1 MSESKKE
8 LLENEN
14 AKEKNDTSKVCD
26 DAKNDSIVEKMANNV
41 ENDFDKKVDE
51 NKKPFEAKQYF
62 ALHLINMV
70 PVPGINIKCDL
81 INGVEIEGLKKAYN
95 NGDRIIV
102 VSTVQPDQ
110 VPKKAEDIFGY
121 GCLAQ
126 VKRVINESN
135 GSIKAI
141 VDCYARAKIESVE
154 IVDGMFI
161 VSAIELEDVNAV
173 SAMAFQKCAELKKK
187 CRDANKFDRFIPPEI
202 EAQIVHTELPPAQ
215 YSDRLVHLLTK
226 EIKEQQLLLS
236 EVDVEAR
243 LDILMAQLEKHINTL
258 MWRKEIDDKV
268 SANINKS
275 QKEMFLR
282 EQLHVINEELN
293 GDVDEVEDFTNKV
306 KALNLKPEVEEKV
319 LKEVRKLGKLPFGS
333 PEIGYVRNFVET
345 VLELPWNEKTEDN
358 IDIVKAKKIL
368 DKEHYALCKVKERI
382 LECLAVMK
390 LTGKVSAQ
398 IICLVGPPGVGKTSI
413 AKSIANAMER
423 KFVQVSLGGVSDES
437 VIRGH
442 RRTYVGAMC
451 GRILAGMKQAK
462 TINPVFLLDEID
474 KLGKDIHGD
483 PASALLEV
491 LDPAQNDRF
500 KDNFLEVPYDLSQV
514 LFITTANSL
523 ETIPQP
529 LLDRM
534 EVIELRSYTEFE
546 KIEIAKKYLI
556 EKQEKLC
563 GLKPKTVLLDDELLS
578 QIIREYTY
586 EAGVRGLER
595 QISKICRK
603 YAKDIVAEKEP
614 TAVTS
619 KNLRDFLGTDYV
631 HEYKIFQG
639 GNVGEV
645 VGLAVS
651 SNGIGSCLLVE
662 AIYETGS
669 GKVLL
674 TGQLGK
680 VAQESANAAY
690 SLIKK
695 HSTELKIDVDFNKVD
710 LHIHIPAMPYGVEGP
725 SAGIATTVAI
735 ASAFTGRKVKAGIA
749 MTGEVSLRGRVL
761 PVGGVRDKLIGA
773 NRAGIK
779 TVILP
784 KDNENEL
791 KKLPKAVKD
800 NMEILL
806 VDDIK
811 DVLELSL
818 QK

>member
-8 LLENEN
+8 VLENQN
-14 AKEKNDTSKVCD
+14 IKEQ
-26 DAKNDSIVEKMANNV
+26 
-41 ENDFDKKVDE
+41 ENDQIVVEGQAEAVDGGLKTKQE
-51 NKKPFEAKQYF
+51 SVQPSAPAQQYF

-70 PVPGINIKCDL
+70 PVPGVNLTCDL
-81 INGVEIEGLKKAYN
+81 ANGIEIDGLKKAYAS
-95 NGDRIIV
+95 GEKIV
-102 VSTVQPDQ
+102 IVSSVEPTQL
-110 VPKKAEDIFGY
+110 PKKADDIFGY

-126 VKRVINESN
+126 VKRIVNEQN
-135 GSIKAI
+135 GVFKAV
-141 VDCYARAKIESVE
+141 VDCFARAKIEQVK
-154 IVDGMFI
+154 
-161 VSAIELEDVNAV
+161 IENGVFVVVARQIDDINAV
-173 SAMAFQKCAELKKK
+173 SSVAFNKCAELKKR
-187 CRDANKFDRFIPPEI
+187 CREANKFDRFIPPEV
-202 EAQIVHTELPPAQ
+202 EAQIVHNDLPPAQ
-215 YSDRLVHLLTK
+215 YSDRLVHVLTK
-226 EIKEQQLLLS
+226 DVKDQQKLLAT
-236 EVDVEAR
+236 VDVEAR
-243 LDILMAQLEKHINTL
+243 LDILISQLEKHINTL
-258 MWRKEIDDKV
+258 MWRKEIDEKV
-268 SANINKS
+268 SANISKT

-306 KALNLKPEVEEKV
+306 KALKLKPEIEEKV
-319 LKEVRKLGKLPFGS
+319 LKEVRRLGKLPFGS

-345 VLELPWNEKTEDN
+345 VLELPWSERTEDN
-358 IDIVKAKKIL
+358 IDLVKAKKIL
-368 DKEHYALCKVKERI
+368 DKEHYALDKVKDRI

-390 LTGKVSAQ
+390 LTDQTSAQ

-413 AKSIANAMER
+413 AKSVAHAMGR
-423 KFVQVSLGGVSDES
+423 NFVQVSLGGVSDES

-451 GRILAGMKQAK
+451 GRILAAMKQAK

-491 LDPAQNDRF
+491 LDPAQNDHF

-529 LLDRM
+529 LMDRM
-534 EVIELRSYTEFE
+534 EIIELRSYTEFE
-546 KIEIAKKYLI
+546 KTEIAKKYLI
-556 EKQEKLC
+556 SKQEKLC
-563 GLKPKTVLLDDELLS
+563 GLKPGTVKLDDDLLR

-595 QISKICRK
+595 AISKICRK
-603 YAKDIVAEKEP
+603 YARDIV
-614 TAVTS
+614 VGNDVQDINS

-651 SNGIGSCLLVE
+651 NNGIGSCLLVE
-662 AIYETGS
+662 SIYEPGTG
-669 GKVLL
+669 KILL
-674 TGQLGK
+674 TGQMGK

-690 SLIKK
+690 SLVKK
-695 HSTELKIDVDFNKVD
+695 HSEKLKIDVDFNKVD

-735 ASAFTGRKVKAGIA
+735 ASAFTGRKVKESLA

-779 TVILP
+779 TVVMP

-806 VDDIK
+806 VDNIK
-811 DVLELSL
+811 QVMEIAL

>member
-8 LLENEN
+8 MLNE
-14 AKEKNDTSKVCD
+14 EKLKVQED
-26 DAKNDSIVEKMANNV
+26 NQNVVEA
-41 ENDFDKKVDE
+41 
-51 NKKPFEAKQYF
+51 EAKSVEQNKTGNIPSNKTAQNLAPQQFF

-70 PVPGINIKCDL
+70 PVPGVNLTCDL
-81 INGVEIEGLKKAYN
+81 ANGIEIEGLKKAYN
-95 NGDRIIV
+95 SGEKIV
-102 VSTVQPDQ
+102 IVSSVEPNQI
-110 VPKKAEDIFGY
+110 PKKADDIFGY

-126 VKRVINESN
+126 VKRIVNEPN
-135 GSIKAI
+135 GVLKAI
-141 VDCYARAKIESVE
+141 VDCLARAKISKVE
-154 IVDGMFI
+154 IQNGSFVVWATQI
-161 VSAIELEDVNAV
+161 EDVNAV
-173 SAMAFQKCAELKKK
+173 SSLAFSKCAELKKRCK
-187 CRDANKFDRFIPPEI
+187 DANKFDRFIPPEV
-202 EAQIVHTELPPAQ
+202 EAQIVHNDLPPSQ
-215 YSDRLVHLLTK
+215 YSDRLVHVLTK
-226 EIKEQQLLLS
+226 DVKDQQTLLAT
-236 EVDVEAR
+236 VDVEAR
-243 LDILMAQLEKHINTL
+243 LDILISQLEKHINNI

-268 SANINKS
+268 SANISKT

-306 KALNLKPEVEEKV
+306 KALKLNPEVEEKV
-319 LKEVRKLGKLPFGS
+319 LKEVRRLGKLPFGS

-358 IDIVKAKKIL
+358 IDLVKAKKIL
-368 DKEHYALCKVKERI
+368 DKEHYGLDKVKDRI

-390 LTGKVSAQ
+390 LTGKTSAQ

-413 AKSIANAMER
+413 AKSVAHAMDR

-451 GRILAGMKQAK
+451 GRILAAMKQAK

-491 LDPAQNDRF
+491 LDPAQNDHF

-523 ETIPQP
+523 DTIPQP

-534 EVIELRSYTEFE
+534 EIIELRSYTEFE

-563 GLKPKTVLLDDELLS
+563 GLKQGTVKLDDDLLR

-595 QISKICRK
+595 AISKVCRK
-603 YAKDIVAEKEP
+603 YARDIVVGNGLVEIN
-614 TAVTS
+614 S

-651 SNGIGSCLLVE
+651 NNGIGSCILIESL
-662 AIYETGS
+662 YETGT
-669 GKVLL
+669 GKILL

-690 SLIKK
+690 SLVKK
-695 HSTELKIDVDFNKVD
+695 HSEKLKIDVDFNKVD

-735 ASAFTGRKVKAGIA
+735 ASAFTGRKVKESLA

-761 PVGGVRDKLIGA
+761 PVGGVRDKIIGA

-784 KDNENEL
+784 KDNEIEL

-800 NMEILL
+800 STEIIL
-806 VDDIK
+806 VDNIRE
-811 DVLELSL
+811 VLEFSL